1 MQNPKLKRI
10 FILSGSSVVA
20 VVVLLAIQ
28 LGWLNNLIAK
38 ITSVDIGASSPPV
51 AMNQYAKAINDAMV
65 AAAEAVNPTIVSISV
80 LVEDK
85 RSMNFRGF
93 DFEDFFGFPF
103 GSPFG
108 RRDNDKEDDQKNYSR
123 AGGSGVIVTS
133 DGYIV
138 TNCHV
143 VDNAVEN
150 GITVITSDKKE
161 FSAKLIGKDSLTDL
175 AVIKI
180 DATGLTMAHFG
191 NADSLKLGQMV
202 IAVGNP
208 LGLNHTVTQGIIS
221 ALGRAQFGMGRNNPY
236 AIENYIQTDA
246 AINSGNS
253 GGGLFDLNGS
263 LIGINTLIASTSGGF
278 QGYGFS
284 IPVDIVKS
292 TIQDLISFGKVNRGY
307 MGAQV
312 ANLDDKFARNLGLD
326 KVEGVLI
333 QDVNKDSPAE
343 KAGIKQADVIL
354 EINGRKIASM
364 GDLRSALAMQRAG
377 DQIEVTLWRDKKT
390 IKKKVTLEPADESD
404 IASNRSDSNADTDV
418 SDNET
423 VSFDDFGFTI
433 EPLTRDIR
441 TRFDVKD
448 GVFVKEVKRFSK
460 AAERNLSPNSV
471 IMKADHQDIKSTGQF
486 KRLLDSK
493 ESGETILLNLRLRDG
508 GNIRNI
514 MVVLEKP

>member
-1 MQNPKLKRI
+1 MNNSKLKKAL
-10 FILSGSSVVA
+10 ILTGSSSIAIVL
-20 VVVLLAIQ
+20 LLAIQ
-28 LGWLNNLIAK
+28 LGWLNNLFAK
-38 ITSVDIGASSPPV
+38 ITSVDIGASAPPV
-51 AMNQYAKAINDAMV
+51 SMNQYAKAINDAMI
-65 AAAEAVNPTIVSISV
+65 AASESVNPTIVSISV
-80 LVEDK
+80 LIESN

-93 DFEDFFGFPF
+93 GDLEEFFGF
-103 GSPFG
+103 PFG
-108 RRDNDKEDDQKNYSR
+108 RRDNDGEQEKNKKNYAR

-143 VDNAVEN
+143 VDNAVED

-161 FSAKLIGKDSLTDL
+161 YSAKLIGKDSLTDI

-180 DATGLTMAHFG
+180 EAKDLTLVHFG
-191 NADSLKLGQMV
+191 NADELRPGQMV

-221 ALGRAQFGMGRNNPY
+221 ALGRGQFGNRGGGY

-278 QGYGFS
+278 QGYGFA

-292 TIQDLISFGKVNRGY
+292 TIQDLISIGKVNRGY

-312 ANLDDKFARNLGLD
+312 AELDDKFAKNLGLD

-333 QDVNKDSPAE
+333 QDVNKKSPAE

-354 EINGRKIASM
+354 EINGRKIISM
-364 GDLRSALAMQRAG
+364 GDLRSALAQYRAG
-377 DQIEVTLWRDKKT
+377 DEIEVTLWRDKKS
-390 IKKKVTLEPADESD
+390 IKKKVTLESPDGDDVVYSG
-404 IASNRSDSNADTDV
+404 SNDDV
-418 SDNET
+418 DKKDNEP
-423 VSFDDFGFTI
+423 VSFEQFGFTI
-433 EPLTRDIR
+433 EPLTREHKIK
-441 TRFDVKD
+441 FDVSY
-448 GVFVKEVKRFSK
+448 GIYVREVKRFSK
-460 AAERNLSPNSV
+460 AAERKLPSNCV
-471 IMKADHQDIKSTGQF
+471 IMKADQQEIKSTGQF
-486 KRLLDSK
+486 KKILDDK
-493 ESGETILLNLRLRDG
+493 ESGETILLN
-508 GNIRNI
+508 IRIDSKNI